1 MFSSHRKYG
10 NNWDIKIVLHLF
22 LFFYMSTGSAG
33 ICLSQ
38 RKVRQID
45 DPNQRLLELLH
56 KIIFITQVIWRL
68 FSDIFQIFS
77 ISIINIFCFQLPPA
91 PQNSFKQRAIERFKK
106 PLFSYGS
113 DPYNLKV
120 ELNKVLHLIYIMQQH
135 HFCVCCLVLTL
146 LSTIS

>member
-1 MFSSHRKYG
+1 MRCFMNFALIYILSVKVFSHHRKSG
-10 NNWDIKIVLHLF
+10 NNMDSKLRCSCF
-22 LFFYMSTGSAG
+22 TASAG

-56 KIIFITQVIWRL
+56 KIIFITQVIWSL
-68 FSDIFQIFS
+68 FSAIFQNVS
-77 ISIINIFCFQLPPA
+77 ISFIHIVCFQLPPA

-106 PLFSYGS
+106 PLFTYGS

-120 ELNKVLHLIYIMQQH
+120 ELNKVLHL
-135 HFCVCCLVLTL
+135 L
-146 LSTIS
+146 